1 MISVCKLGLRALA
14 AARRSLA
21 TPCPSCRVKR
31 SSGRGKK
38 WVARHSASHFA
49 LRGGCE
55 AKSKQQ
61 NTITLLENTI
71 TLFSALVFSGK
82 IEAAKY
88 NSLLCAS
95 LLRPSSFPCDPHSAF
110 AGFWEMDEPLKR
122 TLTVFL
128 DWGKREG
135 SLQEIELAG
144 VKYFH
149 HGDLKEF
156 THDTK
161 QKNLLGKTL
170 FGRILRGRDS
180 NGNEIII
187 KTWDVY
193 APISRV
199 MVLHPYALCDEVAF
213 LTKDE
218 RLGGFG
224 RHQNLPNLV
233 GYTFDS
239 TFAVIYQMNIKNSL
253 QSMLDSDEL
262 DWNTRLDIAIQV
274 AKLIMDFHSR
284 LVPVGGIDVSNML
297 IDEEWNVK
305 LCEFGL
311 RSHVGVAETRRI
323 TWVYTGGSYAAY
335 IPEVN
340 CSGGKF
346 VLKSDIYAFGI
357 FLMELICKVKPTAA
371 EDLWEGG
378 WDGFYRVGL
387 FATWIHQGLILWIH
401 LSQMISRMVLKSLTW

>member
-1 MISVCKLGLRALA
+1 MMPLK
-14 AARRSLA
+14 
-21 TPCPSCRVKR
+21 
-31 SSGRGKK
+31 GRGKFLGQFTDLSVDVVLGNTVYK
-38 WVARHSASHFA
+38 RDNYDMNFVLNPGPYLQGEDEFKEEFLASAN
-49 LRGGCE
+49 
-55 AKSKQQ
+55 K
-61 NTITLLENTI
+61 LE
-71 TLFSALVFSGK
+71 
-82 IEAAKY
+82 
-88 NSLLCAS
+88 
-95 LLRPSSFPCDPHSAF
+95 
-110 AGFWEMDEPLKR
+110 KR
-122 TLTVFL
+122 
-128 DWGKREG
+128 GKREG

-233 GYTFDS
+233 GYTFDN

-371 EDLWEGG
+371 EDLWEGRMG
-378 WDGFYRVGL
+378 WFL
-387 FATWIHQGLILWIH
+387 QGWAIRHMDTPGINF
-401 LSQMISRMVLKSLTW
+401 VDPSLTDDLEDGIEITNLVKLCFQEDLHSRPSAAHLLKVLEKVKQRAANKKPKLI